1 VGQDFR
7 RADEYGDTRTLDPAT
22 WTADERERLIEF
34 FRILL
39 EWEAARP
46 QTDAN
51 TDDQKDQARADDRGR
66 DRRDLHARLEQ
77 RSGT

>member
-1 VGQDFR
+1 MLQC
-7 RADEYGDTRTLDPAT
+7 GDTRTLDPAT

-46 QTDAN
+46 QTDAT
-51 TDDQKDQARADDRGR
+51 TDDQNHQTHADDPGR
-66 DRRDLHARLEQ
+66 DRGDLRPRLVE
-77 RSGT
+77 RPGT

>member
-1 VGQDFR
+1 ML
-7 RADEYGDTRTLDPAT
+7 EYGDTRTLDPAT

-46 QTDAN
+46 QTDATTRN
-51 TDDQKDQARADDRGR
+51 PKDRATVSHPRRDRGPVR
-66 DRRDLHARLEQ
+66 SRLVKG
-77 RSGT
+77 SGT